1 LGSKLTKV
9 DKQIMIF
16 EVVICNF
23 CELCA
28 SVVHFHHK
36 DTKDTKFFIF
46 LKQFKNCNSMSEN
59 EISSKIIGA
68 AIEAHKQL
76 GPGLLESTYETCLA
90 YELKQME
97 LDVKQQQALPVV
109 YKEVK
114 LDAGYRIDLLIENKV
129 IIEIK
134 SVEALA
140 DIHTAQ
146 LLTYL
151 KLKDLKLGLLINF
164 NSVRV
169 VDGLKRI

>member
-1 LGSKLTKV
+1 
-9 DKQIMIF
+9 
-16 EVVICNF
+16 
-23 CELCA
+23 
-28 SVVHFHHK
+28 
-36 DTKDTKFFIF
+36 
-46 LKQFKNCNSMSEN
+46 MSEN

-68 AIEAHKQL
+68 AIEVHKQL

-90 YELKQME
+90 YELKQMG

-114 LDAGYRIDLLIENKV
+114 LDAGYRIDLLVENKV
-129 IIEIK
+129 IVEIK

-169 VDGLKRI
+169 VDGLKRILNGNL